1 MLKIK
6 AAIFD
11 LDGTIADTLPLCIA
25 AFRESIEPLIERSLS
40 DEEII
45 ATFGPSEEG
54 TVKALAPNAFEK
66 GIAGYLAAYH
76 DLHWMC
82 PEPFSGI
89 TTLLES
95 LKAHDVR
102 IAMVTGKGAHS
113 TKISLDKF
121 QYNNYFEHI
130 ETGSPLGPRKT
141 AGIRQVLKQW
151 SDINREQAIYVGDA
165 PSDIA
170 ACREVG
176 IPIVSACWAETAE
189 PDLLKSLA
197 PDQIFH
203 DVPSFSKW
211 MMDVILF

>member
-6 AAIFD
+6 AVIFD

-54 TVKALAPNAFEK
+54 TVKALAPDSFEE
-66 GIAGYLAAYH
+66 GIAGYLAAYQN
-76 DLHWMC
+76 LHWMC

-102 IAMVTGKGAHS
+102 IAMVTGKGMHS
-113 TKISLDKF
+113 TRISLDKF
-121 QYNNYFEHI
+121 QYNKYFEHI

-141 AGIRQVLKQW
+141 EGIRQVLKQW
-151 SDINREQAIYVGDA
+151 SDLEKKQAIYVGDA
-165 PSDIA
+165 PSDIEA
-170 ACREVG
+170 SKEVG
-176 IPIVSACWAETAE
+176 IPVVSACWAQTA
-189 PDLLKSLA
+189 DADVLKKMR
-197 PDQIFH
+197 PDQIFY
-203 DVPSFSKW
+203 DIPSFSKW
-211 MMDVILF
+211 VKATS